1 MNIQISGRNI
11 VLTDALKAYIN
22 KKYDK
27 LVLHFPHIIAIA
39 VVLTIEREQQI
50 AEATITINQ
59 FEGHA
64 SAKSDDMYRSIDM
77 LMVKLEK
84 QLIRQKE
91 KNNK

>member
-11 VLTDALKAYIN
+11 VLTDALKAYIH

-27 LVLHFPHIIAIA
+27 LVLHFPHIITIA

-77 LMVKLEK
+77 LIVKLEK
-84 QLIRQKE
+84 QLIKQKE
-91 KNNK
+91 KK

>member
-11 VLTDALKAYIN
+11 VLTDALKAYIH
-22 KKYDK
+22 KKSDK